1 MNYLSLVISFAPKIV
16 LGLFLALGFFH
27 YLFRRQLNYKWLA
40 IILVASRIFY
50 AIFLTAAQYYAWS
63 KNVLTGFLLDSPL
76 DQSLPAPSL
85 FKRFGYFAFYAY
97 GRFWLNAFIAIG
109 VAFAFYLFLKFLKKR
124 QERFFEEGETEL
136 GFLAAL
142 IVGWP
147 NFVIF
152 APLVFVSVVLIS
164 IFRGFFLK
172 EAYTT
177 LGWPFLL
184 AAFLTLIWGSWL
196 IQIFHLGVLKI

>member
-1 MNYLSLVISFAPKIV
+1 MNYLSTIINFAPKII
-16 LGLFLALGFFH
+16 LGFLGFVFLLGFSR
-27 YLFRRQLNYKWLA
+27 YLSRRQSGFKSLIVVAAA
-40 IILVASRIFY
+40 IRIFY
-50 AIFLTAAQYYAWS
+50 AVFQTAAQYYAWS
-63 KNVLTGFLLDSPL
+63 QDALAKLLLNSP
-76 DQSLPAPSL
+76 
-85 FKRFGYFAFYAY
+85 RYFWFYAY

-124 QERFFEEGETEL
+124 QDRFFEEGETEL

-142 IVGWP
+142 FVGWP

-152 APLVFVSVVLIS
+152 VPLVFVSVVLFS
-164 IFRGFFLK
+164 ILRGIVLK

-184 AAFLTLIWGSWL
+184 AVIFNFNLGSRL
-196 IQIFHLGVLKI
+196 IQIFHLGVLRI

>member
-1 MNYLSLVISFAPKIV
+1 MNYLSSIISFAPKIV
-16 LGLFLALGFFH
+16 LGLVLALGFFR
-27 YLFRRQLNYKWLA
+27 YLFRRQPNYKLLV
-40 IILVASRIFY
+40 IILAAARILY
-50 AIFLTAAQYYAWS
+50 AAFLTAAQYYAWLHGA
-63 KNVLTGFLLDSPL
+63 LTKLLLDSP
-76 DQSLPAPSL
+76 
-85 FKRFGYFAFYAY
+85 RYFWFYAY

-109 VAFAFYLFLKFLKKR
+109 VAFAFYLFLKFLKKY

-147 NFVIF
+147 NFVILV
-152 APLVFVSVVLIS
+152 PLVFVSVVLIS
-164 IFRGFFLK
+164 IFRGIFLK

-184 AAFLTLIWGSWL
+184 ATLLTLIWGSWL
-196 IQIFHLGVLKI
+196 IPIFRLGVLKI